1 MMASMSFPVGESSAC
16 SVMETTLTPF
26 LRSMDQMQPTQ
37 KPAVL
42 LGG

>member
-1 MMASMSFPVGESSAC
+1 MMASSSLPVGESSAC
-16 SVMETTLTPF
+16 SVMETTFTP
-26 LRSMDQMQPTQ
+26 LRLSMDQMQPTQ

>member
-1 MMASMSFPVGESSAC
+1 MASMSLPEGESSAC
-16 SVMETTLTPF
+16 SVMETTLMP
-26 LRSMDQMQPTQ
+26 LRRSMDQMQSTQ

>member
-1 MMASMSFPVGESSAC
+1 MMASMSLPVGESSAC
-16 SVMETTLTPF
+16 SVMETTLMPRF
-26 LRSMDQMQPTQ
+26 ISMDQMQPTQ